1 MKPKLYGLIHAIL
14 VLYAQRLRD
23 EYPNLTIR
31 NETVFELAIRE
42 LSRLGYIELV
52 DGKRGIP
59 AWLPDGMIRTIKR
72 VKYEPIW
79 MPGPNFPDST
89 FMEDFLQ
96 PSMKCG
102 KVVWHHSPSKTAN
115 KKWAQR
121 RSEAVLQHGAEKEK
135 HSLQ

>member
-31 NETVFELAIRE
+31 NETVFESAIRE

-59 AWLPDGMIRTIKR
+59 AWVPDGMILNNQT
-72 VKYEPIW
+72 
-79 MPGPNFPDST
+79 
-89 FMEDFLQ
+89 
-96 PSMKCG
+96 G
-102 KVVWHHSPSKTAN
+102 KV
-115 KKWAQR
+115 
-121 RSEAVLQHGAEKEK
+121 
-135 HSLQ
+135 